1 MKSIIEAMYNG
12 NTLPLMEVHLL
23 RKECN
28 QKADEFMGFEKKI
41 LQKYPKA
48 KKLFE
53 KYSDAQSEYIDMY
66 SYQQFLL
73 GMRMGAQIIIELLE
87 PIEK

>member
-1 MKSIIEAMYNG
+1 MKSIIEKLYYG
-12 NTLPLMEVHLL
+12 NIHPIMEVQLL
-23 RKECN
+23 HNECN
-28 QKADEFMGFEKKI
+28 QKAKEFMELEKKI

-53 KYSDAQSEYIDMY
+53 KYGDAQAEHTDMY
-66 SYQQFLL
+66 GYQQFLL
-73 GMRMGAQIIIELLE
+73 GMRMGAQIMMELLE